1 MSTTSMRT
9 ISVPSPRVRG
19 SPTSCATTPGA
30 SGPTGRSTSRATA
43 GASASRYARCRS
55 PSRAGGPARNDPMR
69 LPEALRSL
77 RHRDFRAFF
86 GAQTISQIG
95 TWMHSVA
102 QAWLVLSL
110 TNSPLLLGLINM
122 LHWGPILLLALPSGA
137 IADRVAKRRLLIVTQ
152 AAQACTALTLATL
165 LATGVVAYWH
175 VGILALCA
183 GLANT
188 LFNVAKNSFVTETVG
203 RDDVLIVV
211 ALSSAAFNGARI
223 VGPAAAGLVIASVG
237 VAPAF
242 AVSGAGYL
250 LGLVMLATLRA
261 EGRPPRR
268 ARATTIR
275 QDIAEGLAYALD
287 TPGIRAVLGVLFVV
301 SFCVF
306 NFSMW
311 VPLLARNVLG
321 QGAQG
326 LGFLLAAV
334 GVGAVCGAL
343 TLGTLVPREPPLA
356 LLDAG
361 AAAACSVLLALS
373 LIESVWLTAVA
384 LFLLGYAGVI
394 TAAGCNTALP
404 LGSSDELRGRV
415 MGLFTLIHGGCFPI
429 AALLIGAVSERWNE
443 GTSLFVWGAGGLA
456 VLAVL
461 MAARHRRVVS
471 TT

>member
-1 MSTTSMRT
+1 
-9 ISVPSPRVRG
+9 
-19 SPTSCATTPGA
+19 
-30 SGPTGRSTSRATA
+30 
-43 GASASRYARCRS
+43 
-55 PSRAGGPARNDPMR
+55 MR
-69 LPEALRSL
+69 LPEPLRSL

-95 TWMHSVA
+95 TWMYSVA
-102 QAWLVLSL
+102 QAWLILTL

-122 LHWGPILLLALPSGA
+122 LNWGPILLLALPSGA
-137 IADRVAKRRLLIVTQ
+137 IADRVAKRRLLVVTQ
-152 AAQACTALTLATL
+152 AAQACTALAVAL
-165 LATGVVAYWH
+165 LVATGVVAYWH

-188 LFNVAKNSFVTETVG
+188 LFNVAKQSFVTETVG
-203 RDDVLIVV
+203 RDDVANAV

-223 VGPAAAGLVIASVG
+223 VGPAVAGLVIAGVG

-242 AVSGAGYL
+242 AASGAGYL
-250 LGLVMLATLRA
+250 LSLAMLATLRA

-268 ARATTIR
+268 ERPTTIR
-275 QDIAEGLAYALD
+275 QDIAEGLVYALH
-287 TPGIRAVLGVLFVV
+287 TPDIRAVLGVLFVV

-321 QGAQG
+321 QDAQG

-343 TLGTLVPREPPLA
+343 TLGTLVPRDPPLA

-373 LIESVWLTAVA
+373 LIETVWLTAVA

-394 TAAGCNTALP
+394 TAAGCNTALQ

-429 AALLIGAVSERWNE
+429 AAFLIGAVSERWNE
-443 GTSLFVWGAGGLA
+443 GTSLVVWGAGGLA
-456 VLAVL
+456 VLAML
-461 MAARHRRVVS
+461 MGARRRRVVS
-471 TT
+471 PT